1 MKKVVQYELPFNSQR
16 SLCYQYLKRKLRHSG
31 CSECLKLRGFFLG
44 NVLNLVAI
52 YIIDGGLDTITRED
66 KSTILKTAQ
75 TRIRNAMANRY
86 ILGFTKR

>member
-1 MKKVVQYELPFNSQR
+1 MFKA
-16 SLCYQYLKRKLRHSG
+16 KRV
-31 CSECLKLRGFFLG
+31 FLG

-66 KSTILKTAQ
+66 KSTLLKTAQ